1 MHLLKVI
8 LVTLCLH
15 LADTL
20 DSPTTTMVPPYKPDQ
35 RQISWWWSSPLT
47 ADDPGV
53 EGLLQ
58 FATNNTD
65 IVTTVI
71 ARCGIVT
78 CVRNVSTHR
87 PHSTCLNNNG
97 TGGTITG
104 HLTDA
109 CLHVLPE
116 LNKLGIRVELWLGED
131 DAYGSA
137 QYLFAHPED
146 TANALIQV
154 AAKYPGLIQGFN
166 LDLEPGIGN
175 RTDVV
180 RFSLFLGTVTKLLN
194 AQQLRFSSDVN
205 CLPTNSPENS
215 FATDCHTLSNSGVNR
230 LMNMRTYNAQ
240 SYEEWVY
247 SRLSPALAKGVQH
260 QVIGIGLGCWSDGE
274 IWSTTAL
281 SAEDRICYLMNQ
293 SSLFSPELDMFT
305 IAMDDK
311 HQWPLHFWLA
321 PLRKWMGGGTC
332 EAKIPVRTIC
342 PNATVGD
349 RQHSWFAGGPPH
361 CCVSFGNRGNG
372 LHCNTTCAEE
382 ECLSDKGMVWVPE
395 NYSTHPYTCCRK

>member
-1 MHLLKVI
+1 
-8 LVTLCLH
+8 
-15 LADTL
+15 
-20 DSPTTTMVPPYKPDQ
+20 MVPPYKPDQ